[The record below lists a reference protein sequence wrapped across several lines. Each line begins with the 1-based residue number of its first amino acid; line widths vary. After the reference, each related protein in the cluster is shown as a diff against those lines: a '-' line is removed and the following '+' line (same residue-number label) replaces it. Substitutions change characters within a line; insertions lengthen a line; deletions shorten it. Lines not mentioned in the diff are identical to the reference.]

1 MKGNFVNSPPAPSP
15 TLLQPGRFERMRL
28 RGLSGARD
36 ELVSLAGR
44 DLAADITFDDA
55 DARSGSMNY
64 LRTAILLAGL
74 TASLWQSVI

>member
-1 MKGNFVNSPPAPSP
+1 
-15 TLLQPGRFERMRL
+15 MRL

-74 TASLWQSVI
+74 TALFMAVRLSDWRRHWYDDCSCHRRCD